1 MSDRQN
7 ELPEDD
13 DEWFPPPHR
22 SRRWRVII
30 GALVFI
36 ALIAIGSTVALHAL
50 TKASVVPIPTTVNY
64 GPPVP
69 TPWVMPGL
77 YCDQAV
83 QKIEQNQ
90 IAYILIY
97 REKDGGPAIPKNA
110 VMGIEILPRGI
121 PYQGDPAQSVQNSL
135 LQIYGNYPFNTCYSP
150 VLAAVKQ
157 ANKHLSGKE
166 QVKVG
171 WYYDLSG

>member
-64 GPPVP
+64 GPP
-69 TPWVMPGL
+69 
-77 YCDQAV
+77 
-83 QKIEQNQ
+83 
-90 IAYILIY
+90 
-97 REKDGGPAIPKNA
+97 
-110 VMGIEILPRGI
+110 
-121 PYQGDPAQSVQNSL
+121 
-135 LQIYGNYPFNTCYSP
+135 
-150 VLAAVKQ
+150 
-157 ANKHLSGKE
+157 
-166 QVKVG
+166 
-171 WYYDLSG
+171 